1 MNGILRLDAGRQDQ
15 LARQFEDSRRNRV
28 LCLDWLASVF
38 AAPPGD
44 DTVVSYR
51 SCELAAWLDQLALD
65 PAFSAGIARMQ
76 AALDPALGDA
86 ALTARLGIGF
96 GRLFSGIGGADC
108 IAPYESAFRGDG
120 RLFQVP
126 TAEMEALLVVHDV
139 SIAGGLAEPADHLS
153 IELTLMAR
161 LIAADHPA
169 ARDMQLRLARWVP
182 DFCDT
187 CIARDRLGFWAG
199 AAMVL
204 TAIIDHDARLMQ
216 AGVHY
221 FIPV

>member
-1 MNGILRLDAGRQDQ
+1 MNETLRFEASSREQ
-15 LARQFEDSRRNRV
+15 LAQQFEDSRRNRV
-28 LCLDWLASVF
+28 LCLEWLASVF
-38 AAPPGD
+38 AAPPGY

-51 SCELAAWLDQLALD
+51 SCELALWLDQLALD

-76 AALDPALGDA
+76 AALDPALDDDT
-86 ALTARLGIGF
+86 LTARLGIGF
-96 GRLFSGIGGADC
+96 GRLFSGIRGRDC
-108 IAPYESAFRGDG
+108 IPPYESAFRGDG

-126 TAEMEALLVVHDV
+126 TAEMEALLVVHNV
-139 SIAGGLAEPADHLS
+139 VIAGGLAEPADHLS
-153 IELTLMAR
+153 VELALLAR

-169 ARDMQLRLARWVP
+169 ARDLQLRIARWVP

-204 TAIIDHDARLMQ
+204 EAIIDHDARLMQ
-216 AGVHY
+216 AGARY
-221 FIPV
+221 FIPA